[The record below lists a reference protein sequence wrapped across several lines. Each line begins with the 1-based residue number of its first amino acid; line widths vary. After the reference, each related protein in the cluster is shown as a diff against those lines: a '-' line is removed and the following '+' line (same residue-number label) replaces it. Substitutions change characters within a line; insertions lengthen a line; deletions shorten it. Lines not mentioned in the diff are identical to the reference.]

1 VKWSANPARSEVVR
15 GNRFTD
21 RSDAGR
27 QLAAALAR
35 QLEASGAMVL
45 GLPRGG
51 IPVAAEIARTLRL
64 PLDVLCVRKL
74 GVPFQRELAMGA
86 VASGGAVVRNEDV
99 LAMVP
104 AGEAE
109 FERVLAE
116 ERAELA
122 RRERRYRGAG
132 TPLQVAG
139 RAVILVDDGLATGA
153 TMEAGVRALRLLH
166 AREIIVAV
174 PVGSPE
180 ACKRIEAVA
189 DRVVCLRSPEWFG
202 AVGAWYERFDQTSDE
217 EVTEL
222 LEEARERDRPG
233 ARGDAC

>member
-1 VKWSANPARSEVVR
+1 MR

-35 QLEASGAMVL
+35 QLETSGAIVL

-51 IPVAAEIARTLRL
+51 VPVAAEIARTLRL

-86 VASGGAVVRNEDV
+86 VASGGAVVRNEYV

-104 AGEAE
+104 AGENE
-109 FERVLAE
+109 FERALAE

>member
-15 GNRFTD
+15 GSRFID
-21 RSDAGR
+21 RADAGR

-35 QLEASGAMVL
+35 QLETSGAIVL

-51 IPVAAEIARTLRL
+51 VPVAAEIARTLRL

-99 LAMVP
+99 LTMVP

-189 DRVVCLRSPEWFG
+189 DRLVCLRSPEWFG

-222 LEEARERDRPG
+222 LEEAGGRDRPG
-233 ARGDAC
+233 ARGNA

>member
-1 VKWSANPARSEVVR
+1 MR

-116 ERAELA
+116 ERAELV

>member
-1 VKWSANPARSEVVR
+1 MR

-189 DRVVCLRSPEWFG
+189 DRVVCLRSPDWFS
-202 AVGAWYERFDQTSDE
+202 AVGEWYERFDQTSDE

-233 ARGDAC
+233 ARGDA

>member
-1 VKWSANPARSEVVR
+1 MR

-21 RSDAGR
+21 RPDAGR

-35 QLEASGAMVL
+35 QLEASGAIVL

-51 IPVAAEIARTLRL
+51 VPVAAEIARTLRL

-109 FERVLAE
+109 FERALAE

-139 RAVILVDDGLATGA
+139 RPVILVDDGLATGA

-202 AVGAWYERFDQTSDE
+202 AVGAWYESFDQTSDE

>member
-1 VKWSANPARSEVVR
+1 MR

-122 RRERRYRGAG
+122 RRERRYRGAR

-153 TMEAGVRALRLLH
+153 TMEAGVQALRLLH